1 MNKILYTLLSNN
13 IIFCTLLIVW
23 SLSGVIGG
31 IALFLFCLIKRDITK
46 ALHYYCLKKSFT
58 QQELEDKKR
67 ILIKTVNANSDDG
80 MKEIEKINQYYDLLK
95 NQINK

>member
-1 MNKILYTLLSNN
+1 MNKMLYTLLSNN

-31 IALFLFCLIKRDITK
+31 IALFLFLLMKRDVTK
-46 ALHYYCLKKSFT
+46 ALHYYCLKKPFT
-58 QQELEDKKR
+58 QQELEEKKR

-80 MKEIEKINQYYDLLK
+80 IEEIEKINQYYDLLK
-95 NQINK
+95 DQINK